1 MDFSFTDEQQA
12 IAELAKQIMRDKATP
27 ERMTDLEKSAG
38 PRFDVELWR
47 ELATAGVLGIA
58 IPEAYGGAGMG
69 FFELS
74 LIAEQV
80 GLTTAP
86 IPFIETAVMAAL
98 PIEKF
103 GSEAQKQEVLPRIV
117 EGDAILTAALVE
129 EGADPNVPETR
140 ATAVA
145 DGFKLSGTKI
155 CVPAGVLAERV
166 LVPATTEAGE
176 LGIFIVDPSSAGCNV
191 IALDTTSGQP
201 EAQLEFDEVH
211 VAADQQLGD
220 FDRGAEILNFITEHT
235 NSALCSVSLGV
246 CEEALRLTSEY
257 IKGREQFGVSI
268 ATFQAVGQRAADA
281 FIDTEGIRLTS
292 WQAAWRLSEGLPAAS
307 QIATAKIWAAEAG
320 HRIVHTATHLHGGI
334 GVDKDY
340 SLFRYFTYAKQLG
353 LTLGG
358 PTSHL
363 IKLGK
368 MLAAG
373 TA

>member
-1 MDFSFTDEQQA
+1 MDFSCSDEQLA
-12 IAELAKQIMRDKATP
+12 ISELAKQIMSDKATP
-27 ERMTDLEKSAG
+27 ERLTDLEKGAG
-38 PRFDVELWR
+38 PRFDRELWNQ
-47 ELATAGVLGIA
+47 LATAGILGIA

-69 FFELS
+69 FFELA
-74 LIAEQV
+74 LIIEQV
-80 GLTTAP
+80 GVTTAP
-86 IPFIETAVMAAL
+86 IPFIETVVMAAL

-103 GSEAQKQEVLPRIV
+103 GTEAQKQAYLPAVV
-117 EGDAILTAALVE
+117 EGEVILTAALIE
-129 EGADPNVPETR
+129 EGTDPNVPETR
-140 ATAVA
+140 ATKTS

-155 CVPAGVLAERV
+155 CVPAGALAERV
-166 LVPATTEAGE
+166 LVPATTATGD
-176 LGIFIVDPSSAGCNV
+176 LGIFIVDPSSAGCDV
-191 IALDTTSGQP
+191 IALDTTSEQP
-201 EAQLEFDEVH
+201 EAQLEFDGVF
-211 VAADQQLGD
+211 VAADQQLGS
-220 FDRGAEILNFITEHT
+220 FERGAEILEFITDHT
-235 NSALCSVSLGV
+235 NSALCSLALGV

-307 QIATAKIWAAEAG
+307 QIATAKVWAAEAG
-320 HRIVHTATHLHGGI
+320 DRIVHTATHLHGGM

-340 SLFRYFTYAKQLG
+340 PLFRYFTYARQLG

-363 IKLGK
+363 IKLGR

>member
-1 MDFSFTDEQQA
+1 MDFSCSDEQLA
-12 IAELAKQIMRDKATP
+12 ISELAKQIMSDKATP
-27 ERMTDLEKSAG
+27 ERLTDLEKGAG
-38 PRFDVELWR
+38 PRFDRELWNQ
-47 ELATAGVLGIA
+47 LATAGILGIA
-58 IPEAYGGAGMG
+58 IPEAYGGAGME
-69 FFELS
+69 FFELA
-74 LIAEQV
+74 LIIEQV
-80 GLTTAP
+80 GVTTAP
-86 IPFIETAVMAAL
+86 IPFIETVVMAAL

-103 GSEAQKQEVLPRIV
+103 GTEAQKQAYLPAVV
-117 EGDAILTAALVE
+117 EGEVILTAALIE
-129 EGADPNVPETR
+129 EGTDPNVPETR
-140 ATAVA
+140 ATKTS

-155 CVPAGVLAERV
+155 CVPAGALAERV
-166 LVPATTEAGE
+166 LVPATTATGD
-176 LGIFIVDPSSAGCNV
+176 LGIFIVDPSSAGCDV
-191 IALDTTSGQP
+191 IALDTTSEQP
-201 EAQLEFDEVH
+201 EAQLEFDGVF
-211 VAADQQLGD
+211 VAADQQLGS
-220 FDRGAEILNFITEHT
+220 FERGAEILEFITDHT
-235 NSALCSVSLGV
+235 NSALCSLALGV

-307 QIATAKIWAAEAG
+307 QIATAKVWAAEAG
-320 HRIVHTATHLHGGI
+320 DRIVHTATHLHGGM

-340 SLFRYFTYAKQLG
+340 PLFRYFTYARQLG

-363 IKLGK
+363 IKLGR